1 MYFQQ
6 VGYDDGILNQ
16 LGGASQT
23 EAYIASI
30 WPHLQV
36 NFCHSSL
43 GSKVLVERLP
53 GIKHY
58 AGMTLKGDKPNGV
71 ASLKS
76 MYTNTE
82 NDLNGADLMLYMGFI
97 GAGFTQGGGI
107 AYLAVVCNNLNDKQK
122 KKQSINNY
130 GSRWE
135 IFGFCLLS
143 FCQNERF
150 LSFLSLYNFEES
162 VFIFQFLNVKM
173 HNYVKHNLTV

>member
-6 VGYDDGILNQ
+6 VGYGDGIKNH

-30 WPHLQV
+30 WTHLQV

-58 AGMTLKGDKPNGV
+58 AGMNLKGNVKGD
-71 ASLKS
+71 ASHKA

-82 NDLNGADLMLYMGFI
+82 NDLNGADLMLYMGFK
-97 GAGFTQGGGI
+97 GTGFSQGGGS
-107 AYLAVVCNNLNDKQK
+107 AYGAVVCDNSNYRQK
-122 KKQSINNY
+122 EKQSINNY

-143 FCQNERF
+143 FCQF
-150 LSFLSLYNFEES
+150 VYFWGKCVYFSIFEW
-162 VFIFQFLNVKM
+162 
-173 HNYVKHNLTV
+173 

>member
-1 MYFQQ
+1 
-6 VGYDDGILNQ
+6 
-16 LGGASQT
+16 
-23 EAYIASI
+23 
-30 WPHLQV
+30 
-36 NFCHSSL
+36 
-43 GSKVLVERLP
+43 
-53 GIKHY
+53 
-58 AGMTLKGDKPNGV
+58 MTLKGDKPNGV

-150 LSFLSLYNFEES
+150 LSFLSLYIFEES
-162 VFIFQFLNVKM
+162 VSIFQFLND
-173 HNYVKHNLTV
+173 KHAFLKKYENWAKLSSLFLTEREETKTKHFAPK

>member
-1 MYFQQ
+1 M
-6 VGYDDGILNQ
+6 NH
-16 LGGASQT
+16 LGGASET

-30 WPHLQV
+30 WSHLQV
-36 NFCHSSL
+36 NYCHSTL

-130 GSRWE
+130 GSRKYLV
-135 IFGFCLLS
+135 FVSSRSVKMRGSSAFSVC
-143 FCQNERF
+143 RF
-150 LSFLSLYNFEES
+150 LRK
-162 VFIFQFLNVKM
+162 VD
-173 HNYVKHNLTV
+173 YVKQNIIVHFILKN